1 MKPYWLWDNDLN
13 ESEFV
18 TILSG
23 QSAKGHLDRTWAA
36 VRLLDYAPYPDI
48 LRLLGPRALAENWSH
63 WRLRVRS
70 ASRRRGLDFLVRYLA
85 QHPEKL
91 HG

>member
-18 TILSG
+18 AILSG
-23 QSAKGHLDRTWAA
+23 QSAKGRLDKTWAA
-36 VRLLDYAPYPDI
+36 VRLLDYAPYLDI
-48 LRLLGPRALAENWSH
+48 LRLLGPMALAENWPQ

-70 ASRRRGLDFLVRYLA
+70 ESRRRGLDFLASYLA
-85 QHPEKL
+85 EHPEKL